1 LKKFFISII
10 SFSLGFFS
18 CKKEDT
24 VVPIRD
30 VAEQAIEDNQNI
42 EDFLAAHFYNYDDFL
57 DLDSN
62 PELTFDSLIGENASK
77 TPLKDQ
83 VLKKVIRVKKS
94 DSTFVN
100 HTLYYLIAREG
111 EGIHPASVD
120 STYLAYEGRL
130 LDGTVFDFSRTPV
143 WFDLTQVVRG
153 FREGMPGLKGG
164 TFEVAEDNTVTF
176 RNYGQGAIFIPS
188 GLGYFNTSTGSI
200 PSYSPLIF
208 KINLYLVKQTDHDGD
223 GILTADEF
231 DQDGD
236 GIADDTDGDGIYDYL
251 DKN

>member
-1 LKKFFISII
+1 
-10 SFSLGFFS
+10 
-18 CKKEDT
+18 
-24 VVPIRD
+24 
-30 VAEQAIEDNQNI
+30 
-42 EDFLAAHFYNYDDFL
+42 
-57 DLDSN
+57 
-62 PELTFDSLIGENASK
+62 
-77 TPLKDQ
+77 
-83 VLKKVIRVKKS
+83 
-94 DSTFVN
+94 
-100 HTLYYLIAREG
+100 
-111 EGIHPASVD
+111 
-120 STYLAYEGRL
+120 
-130 LDGTVFDFSRTPV
+130 
-143 WFDLTQVVRG
+143 
-153 FREGMPGLKGG
+153 MPGLKGG
-164 TFEVAEDNTVTF
+164 TFEVADDNTVTF